1 MDKEFAEEI
10 EREFADFKDKAFAII
25 LFGSFARGEQ
35 TEKSD
40 IDICI
45 VAKEKGKIKEIW
57 NKILESGLTEKYDIK
72 IFELLPLKLKIEVI
86 KEGKVIFCKNKKELT
101 YYFWKFRKLWK
112 DEILQKKKLGLE
124 IYKL

>member
-1 MDKEFAEEI
+1 MDRKISEI
-10 EREFADFKDKAFAII
+10 ERDFADFKDKVFAVI

-45 VAKEKGKIKEIW
+45 VAKEKEKIREIW
-57 NKILESGLTEKYDIK
+57 NRILESGLTDKYDIK
-72 IFELLPLKLKIEVI
+72 IFELLPIRLKIEII
-86 KEGKVIFCKNKKELT
+86 KDGRIIFCKDEKKLN
-101 YYFWKFRKLWK
+101 YYFWKFKKIWK

-124 IYKL
+124 IYE